1 MPKLSGRDMI
11 VMVGTHHDTKGGIA
25 SVVNVYRAH
34 GLFDRW
40 PVEYVPSHADGSAA
54 HKLAVLARG
63 WIRYVGLLARRPALV
78 HIHLSSRASFW
89 RKLLFAWPAWARGV
103 PYVIHLHGSEFAT
116 FYEQECSAPAKAIVR
131 WMFDHAEAVLT
142 LSRNWQSWV
151 RGISRNHRVLLLFN
165 PALVRADAGASRAS
179 AAVPSILFLGRL
191 GKRKGVYELLEA
203 ATRLRARGL
212 EFVLRLGGDGEVER
226 VRQLAAEKGL
236 GDSVQLLGWVGGE
249 AKDAAL
255 DSAHIYVLP
264 SFHEGLPMSILE
276 AMASGLPIVS
286 THVGGIPDAV
296 RDGVDGFLVDAGDV
310 DALADRLQQLIASD
324 ALRRSQGRSARDR
337 VVATF
342 SADAVIPALEELYE
356 SLGASPRGGPRAGGG

>member
-1 MPKLSGRDMI
+1 MQKRPGRDAI

-34 GLFDRW
+34 GLFERW
-40 PVEYVPSHADGSAA
+40 PIEYVPSHADGSAL
-54 HKLAVLARG
+54 HKLTLLARG
-63 WIRYVGLLARRPALV
+63 WIRYLGLLIRRPTLV

-89 RKLLFAWPAWARGV
+89 RKLLFAAPAWLRGV
-103 PYVIHLHGSEFAT
+103 PYVVHLHGSEFAT
-116 FYEQECSAPAKAIVR
+116 FYEQECSGPAKAAVR
-131 WMFDHAEAVLT
+131 WMFDQAAAVLT
-142 LSRNWQSWV
+142 LSRNWQAWV
-151 RGISRNHRVLLLFN
+151 RGISRNDRVVLLFN
-165 PALVRADAGASRAS
+165 PALVRADPGASRPS
-179 AAVPSILFLGRL
+179 AAAPSILFLGRL
-191 GKRKGVYELLEA
+191 GRRKGVYELLEA
-203 ATRLRARGL
+203 ATRLRAQGL

-236 GDSVQLLGWVGGE
+236 GDTVQLLGWVGGV

-276 AMASGLPIVS
+276 AMAAGLPIVS
-286 THVGGIPDAV
+286 TLVGGIPDAV
-296 RDGVDGFLVDAGDV
+296 RDGVDGFLIEAGDV
-310 DALADRLQQLIASD
+310 DGLADRLALLIASD

-342 SADAVIPALEELYE
+342 SADAVIPALEDLYR
-356 SLGASPRGGPRAGGG
+356 SLGATPSGDPPAGGG